1 VRKGDD
7 MSSTIILERPDPSA
21 PFEKP
26 FPTLWAALGWVVGFI
41 VLQIAVSVLFILP
54 ALDWTQSMDAVVAQM
69 RDPNITALPSIRALV
84 AANGLLIVLF
94 ALYIRKDGRAQKLGL
109 THWGKDGVQA
119 TLRIALL
126 LIAAALIFN
135 IGYTVLIGS
144 KLEMQKALREML
156 AAIPQTG
163 LNVATIM
170 FATVLL
176 APVVE
181 ELVFRGMLQTSLLH
195 GAKSVVGKLIAKGR
209 LPKSMQDKL
218 PIWLAIGVAA
228 FVFSIMHGDLNS
240 APALMIIGAIFGT
253 LYHLTGSLRVTI
265 AAHLANN
272 LFAMLASNFF

>member
-1 VRKGDD
+1 

-26 FPTLWAALGWVVGFI
+26 FPTIWAALGWVAGFI
-41 VLQIAVSVLFILP
+41 VLQIAVSLLFILP
-54 ALDWTQSMDAVVAQM
+54 ALDWSQSMDGVFAQM
-69 RDPNITALPSIRALV
+69 RDPNITAVPSIRALV

-94 ALYIRKDGRAQKLGL
+94 AFYIRKDGRAQKLGL

-119 TLRIALL
+119 TLRIALS
-126 LIAAALIFN
+126 LIATALIFN
-135 IGYTVLIGS
+135 IFYTVLIGS
-144 KLEMQKALREML
+144 KLEMQQALREML

-163 LNVATIM
+163 LNMATIM
-170 FATVLL
+170 FATVIL

-181 ELVFRGMLQTSLLH
+181 ELVFRGMLQTSLAH
-195 GAKSVVGKLIAKGR
+195 TMPVWAAIAI
-209 LPKSMQDKL
+209 SA
-218 PIWLAIGVAA
+218 AI
-228 FVFSIMHGDLNS
+228 FSIMHGDLNS
-240 APALMIIGAIFGT
+240 APALVMMGAIFGT